1 MLALAPLL
9 VPRYNLPSSGP
20 PKRPFNVE
28 STLSSPS
35 PTSPAAPATGK
46 AAFYFILI
54 TVAFDFL
61 AFGIIAPVLPDLIRQ
76 FQGGDFARASAITS
90 YFGLGW
96 ATMQFIFSPLLGAW
110 SDRFG
115 RRPVILISCFGLA
128 IDYIFM
134 ALAPSLR
141 WLFVGRL
148 VSGITTSNVA
158 TAFAYVTDVTP
169 AEKRAKPFGLIS
181 AAFGLGFVVGPAI
194 GGYLG
199 DINLR
204 FPFWAAAGLSLA
216 NAIYGFFIL
225 PESLPP
231 ERRAKSAWH
240 MANPLG
246 ALGLLR
252 SHRELAGLSIVLTLY
267 YLAHNSL
274 PSLWALYTE
283 YRYSW
288 SHRDVGS
295 SLTLVGVCAALVS
308 GVLVGPFVRR
318 FGERR
323 SVLSGLMFGVFGFA
337 GFALAAR
344 GWVTLAVIPFIA
356 LWGIA
361 APAMQSL
368 MSRHVDPS
376 AQGKLQGAINSL
388 RAVTGMAGPPLFT
401 QIFAI
406 AISPKYA
413 IHLPGAPY
421 FLAAL
426 LLLSSLLLAVYVTRA
441 HAGSP
446 ATESVSSTS
455 D

>member
-1 MLALAPLL
+1 MLALALL
-9 VPRYNLPSSGP
+9 VVPRYNCGST
-20 PKRPFNVE
+20 RPFNSENVM
-28 STLSSPS
+28 SSS
-35 PTSPAAPATGK
+35 ATSPATETPSQ

-54 TVAFDFL
+54 TVAFDML

-76 FQGGDFARASAITS
+76 FQGGDFARASAITG

-115 RRPVILISCFGLA
+115 RRAVILISCFGLA

-134 ALAPSLR
+134 AVAPSLR
-141 WLFVGRL
+141 WLFVGRI
-148 VSGITTSNVA
+148 VSGITTSNIA

-169 AEKRAKPFGLIS
+169 PEKRAKPFGLIS
-181 AAFGLGFVVGPAI
+181 AVFGLGFVVGPAV

-216 NAIYGFFIL
+216 NAIYGYFIL

-240 MANPLG
+240 MANPLA

-252 SHRELAGLSIVLTLY
+252 SHPELAGLSVVVTLY

-274 PSLWALYTE
+274 PSMWALYTE

-288 SHRDVGS
+288 SHRDVGN
-295 SLTLVGVCAALVS
+295 SLTLVGVCAAFIS
-308 GVLVGPFVRR
+308 GVLVGPLVKR

-323 SVLSGLMFGVFGFA
+323 SVLAGLIFGFLGFA
-337 GFALAAR
+337 GFAFAPR
-344 GWVTLAVIPFIA
+344 GWIILAVIPFIA

-361 APAMQSL
+361 APAVQSL
-368 MSRHVDPS
+368 MSRRVDPS
-376 AQGKLQGAINSL
+376 SQGKLQGAINSL
-388 RAVTGMAGPPLFT
+388 RAVTGMVGPPLFT
-401 QIFAI
+401 QIFAV
-406 AISPKYA
+406 AISPKFA
-413 IHLPGAPY
+413 LHLPGAPY

-426 LLLSSLLLAVYVTRA
+426 LIFSSLLLAAYVTRA
-441 HAGSP
+441 HAGAP
-446 ATESVSSTS
+446 ATESASSTA